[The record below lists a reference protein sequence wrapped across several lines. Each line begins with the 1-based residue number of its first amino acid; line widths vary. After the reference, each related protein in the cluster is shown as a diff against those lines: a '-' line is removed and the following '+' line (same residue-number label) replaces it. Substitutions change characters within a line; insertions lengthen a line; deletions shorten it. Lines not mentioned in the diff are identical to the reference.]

1 MKKQNRTV
9 LCLLFFAL
17 SVSLMAQSKVT
28 GKVTDEAGD
37 ALIGVNILLEGTS
50 SGTISDLDGAYS
62 ITVPSPASVII
73 FTYTGFEQVAVVVG
87 SQSVIDVKM
96 GEDSQLLDE
105 VVVVGYGSSSKRNL
119 TDNVAKIDSRALEN
133 VPISNFQS
141 GLSGRAAGVRVT
153 PNNGKVDA
161 GMNIRV
167 RGTSS
172 ISAGTDPL
180 YVIDGIPLINID
192 ESSGTAGPLNPL
204 LSLSPT
210 EIESIEILKDA
221 SSAAIYGARG
231 ANGVVLITTKT
242 GKKGKPSVSLNMS
255 TGVSSP
261 TNTVEWLNTEQYLE
275 FFREAAA
282 NTGESDYIEDL
293 FVSLSG
299 DNAVGAVDTDWNDE
313 VFRQGSQQTVD
324 FSVSG
329 GDGKTSYYFGGAYND
344 TEGIILGNNL
354 ARFSSRVNVSHN
366 FNDRFLAG
374 LN

>member
-62 ITVPSPASVII
+62 ITVPSPASVLI

-242 GKKGKPSVSLNMS
+242 GKKGNPPFHSICPPASALL
-255 TGVSSP
+255 P
-261 TNTVEWLNTEQYLE
+261 I
-275 FFREAAA
+275 R
-282 NTGESDYIEDL
+282 
-293 FVSLSG
+293 
-299 DNAVGAVDTDWNDE
+299 
-313 VFRQGSQQTVD
+313 
-324 FSVSG
+324 
-329 GDGKTSYYFGGAYND
+329 
-344 TEGIILGNNL
+344 
-354 ARFSSRVNVSHN
+354 
-366 FNDRFLAG
+366 
-374 LN
+374 